1 MKPMAPAYPG
11 MGGSVRA
18 IPFDAIYVLR
28 LTAR

>member
-11 MGGSVRA
+11 TGGIARA
-18 IPFDAIYVLR
+18 IPFDAMHTLR